1 MPDIRERL
9 SNQDIKSLLTKVY
22 DEDQSY
28 NSEIIIPEDMGYE
41 PQELNFN
48 VEQNEVEFE
57 ARYRTDAKIHIDSYI
72 EVGNEYY
79 KDQTKL
85 KSLSFYNELN
95 LSNEDLDD
103 YNLIVK
109 SVKNYLLQYPLMLEF
124 KIRGTY
130 FVEKDDLQLFE
141 SDNIFALDSLTNG
154 HKVRVLGFKFISYP
168 EEMDELKLTNA
179 MKEMTKFNVE
189 LDVDAYKNV
198 LAPHVRIQKSF

>member
-1 MPDIRERL
+1 MPDIKERL
-9 SNQDIKSLLTKVY
+9 SSQDIKSLLTEVY

-28 NSEIIIPEDMGYE
+28 NSEIIIPEDMGHE
-41 PQELNFN
+41 PQELNFH
-48 VEQNEVEFE
+48 VEQNKVEFE
-57 ARYRTDAKIHIDSYI
+57 ARYRTDAKSHIDSYI
-72 EVGNEYY
+72 EAGNEYY

-95 LSNEDLDD
+95 LSDEDLDD

-109 SVKNYLLQYPLMLEF
+109 SVKNYLLQYPLILEF

-130 FVEKDDLQLFE
+130 FVEEEDLQLFE
-141 SDNIFALDSLTNG
+141 SDNIFGLDSLTNG
-154 HKVRVLGFKFISYP
+154 YKVRVLGFKFISYP

-179 MKEMTKFNVE
+179 MKEMTKFNVD

-198 LAPHVRIQKSF
+198 LAPHVRIQKSS

>member
-1 MPDIRERL
+1 
-9 SNQDIKSLLTKVY
+9 
-22 DEDQSY
+22 
-28 NSEIIIPEDMGYE
+28 MGYE

-95 LSNEDLDD
+95 LSDEDLDD

-109 SVKNYLLQYPLMLEF
+109 SVKNYLLHYPLILEF

-130 FVEKDDLQLFE
+130 FVEEDDLQLFK
-141 SDNIFALDSLTNG
+141 SDNIFGLDSLTNG
-154 HKVRVLGFKFISYP
+154 YKVRVLGFKFISYP

-179 MKEMTKFNVE
+179 MKEMTKFNVD

-198 LAPHVRIQKSF
+198 LAPHVRIQKSS

>member
-1 MPDIRERL
+1 MPDIKERL
-9 SNQDIKSLLTKVY
+9 SNRDIKSLLTKVY

-28 NSEIIIPEDMGYE
+28 NSEIIIPEDMDYE
-41 PQELNFN
+41 PQELNFY
-48 VEQNEVEFE
+48 VEQNKVEFE
-57 ARYRTDAKIHIDSYI
+57 ALYRTDAKSHIDSYI
-72 EVGNEYY
+72 EACNEYY

-95 LSNEDLDD
+95 LSDEDLDD

-109 SVKNYLLQYPLMLEF
+109 SIKNYLLQYALIIEF

-130 FVEKDDLQLFE
+130 FVKEDDLQLFK
-141 SDNIFALDSLTNG
+141 SDNIFGLDSLTNG
-154 HKVRVLGFKFISYP
+154 YKVRVLGFKFISYP

-179 MKEMTKFNVE
+179 MKEMTKFNVD

-198 LAPHVRIQKSF
+198 LAPHVRIQKSS

>member
-1 MPDIRERL
+1 MPDIKEKL
-9 SNQDIKSLLTKVY
+9 SNRDIKSLLTKVY

-28 NSEIIIPEDMGYE
+28 NSEIIIPEDMDYE
-41 PQELNFN
+41 PQELNFY
-48 VEQNEVEFE
+48 VEQNKVEFE
-57 ARYRTDAKIHIDSYI
+57 ALYRTDAKSHIDSYI
-72 EVGNEYY
+72 EACNEYY

-95 LSNEDLDD
+95 LSDEDLDD

-130 FVEKDDLQLFE
+130 FVEEDDLQLFE
-141 SDNIFALDSLTNG
+141 SDNIFGLDSLTNG
-154 HKVRVLGFKFISYP
+154 YKVRVLGFKFISYP

-179 MKEMTKFNVE
+179 MKEMTKFNVD

-198 LAPHVRIQKSF
+198 LAPHVRIQKSS

>member
-48 VEQNEVEFE
+48 IEQNKVEFE
-57 ARYRTDAKIHIDSYI
+57 ACYRIDARDYIDSYI
-72 EVGNEYY
+72 EAGNEYY

-130 FVEKDDLQLFE
+130 FVEEDDLQLFE
-141 SDNIFALDSLTNG
+141 SDNIFGLDSLTNG
-154 HKVRVLGFKFISYP
+154 YKVRVLGFKFISYP
-168 EEMDELKLTNA
+168 E
-179 MKEMTKFNVE
+179 
-189 LDVDAYKNV
+189 
-198 LAPHVRIQKSF
+198 